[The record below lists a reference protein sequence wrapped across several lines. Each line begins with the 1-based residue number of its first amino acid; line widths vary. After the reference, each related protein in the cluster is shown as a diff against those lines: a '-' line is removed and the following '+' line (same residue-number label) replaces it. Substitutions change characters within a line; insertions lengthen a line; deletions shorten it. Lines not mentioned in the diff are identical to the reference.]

1 MTVFSKVDVISRS
14 YACCLCLTLTM
25 STQAMSVLFP
35 HACRSA
41 IAAGLHG
48 YNATLVGILMA
59 VFSDK
64 GDYFWWLIFP
74 ISVMSMTW

>member
-1 MTVFSKVDVISRS
+1 
-14 YACCLCLTLTM
+14 M
-25 STQAMSVLFP
+25 SDPDYVHSDSVCAVP

-48 YNATLVGILMA
+48 YNATLVGILMT